1 MTDVLGETRG
11 RPHRPW
17 HSMFDM
23 VSFNYLVKISRKYEI
38 ETLKLLGCIHDA
50 WIRGESSFDDTV
62 IRRRQMIGDDSI
74 FLVTQNERII
84 TQLRITS
91 RLLEYLGKMGLHSVQ
106 FELNPTTKQNRSEN
120 RSAS

>member
-1 MTDVLGETRG
+1 
-11 RPHRPW
+11 
-17 HSMFDM
+17 
-23 VSFNYLVKISRKYEI
+23 
-38 ETLKLLGCIHDA
+38 
-50 WIRGESSFDDTV
+50 
-62 IRRRQMIGDDSI
+62 MIGDDSI